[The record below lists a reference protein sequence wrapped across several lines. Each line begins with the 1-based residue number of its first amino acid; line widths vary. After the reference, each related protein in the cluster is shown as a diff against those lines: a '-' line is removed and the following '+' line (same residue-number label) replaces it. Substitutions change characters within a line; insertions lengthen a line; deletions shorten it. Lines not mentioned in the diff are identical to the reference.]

1 MPLVCRGCKRE
12 CPGRCPVGRP
22 RAILCEDCAALRLD
36 ARRYRP
42 HPAMRLIAAQPSVS
56 GDAWYRCATCA
67 VQWLRHKQRHELFV
81 VWSLDA
87 GYV

>member
-1 MPLVCRGCKRE
+1 
-12 CPGRCPVGRP
+12 
-22 RAILCEDCAALRLD
+22 
-36 ARRYRP
+36 
-42 HPAMRLIAAQPSVS
+42 MRLIAAQPSVS